1 MSTSR
6 VQFNIGEGGSEVGTL
21 RFQFPSTVPQGGSVS
36 PIFMVERGRPN
47 VNANIAMTA
56 RTSILISTYCT
67 PGGSVPPIF
76 MVERGEAKC
85 EYKRFD
91 DCDHFDFSFR
101 MRYPKPTVNAN
112 ASMVAAERKRP
123 NVNANTVMTANNS
136 IPSPEPSS
144 FFI

>member
-1 MSTSR
+1 
-6 VQFNIGEGGSEVGTL
+6 
-21 RFQFPSTVPQGGSVS
+21 
-36 PIFMVERGRPN
+36 
-47 VNANIAMTA
+47 
-56 RTSILISTYCT
+56 
-67 PGGSVPPIF
+67 

-112 ASMVAAERKRP
+112 ASMVATERRRP

-136 IPSPEPSS
+136 IPSPEPS
-144 FFI
+144 

>member
-1 MSTSR
+1 
-6 VQFNIGEGGSEVGTL
+6 
-21 RFQFPSTVPQGGSVS
+21 
-36 PIFMVERGRPN
+36 
-47 VNANIAMTA
+47 
-56 RTSILISTYCT
+56 
-67 PGGSVPPIF
+67 

-112 ASMVAAERKRP
+112 AAMIATERKKP

-136 IPSPEPSS
+136 ISFSARPFFLLHQRLLFLFLLQRSREPYQAP
-144 FFI
+144 FLKFGGEAGERRRR